1 MTRMTFNLDPPPGF
15 RGLDPHLP
23 VKVYTRNLPHWR
35 QAGATYF
42 VTFHLA
48 DALPA
53 ARKNE
58 LVAMRREWE
67 LQNPPPRSEAAWT
80 EYGRTVFRQV
90 ERWMD
95 AGHGAC
101 WFQRPEYAAE
111 LRRAILHFHEVRYE
125 VGSFVIMANHCHLA
139 IRLLEDYQLEEE
151 IGAMK
156 SVTANFVNRGE
167 GRRGELWQ
175 QESYDRIIRDEEHLY
190 RVVQYIGANPRR
202 AGIARQDWNRW
213 INPRWQTLGWNF
225 HDN

>member
-1 MTRMTFNLDPPPGF
+1 MAPMAFNLAPPPGF
-15 RGLDPHLP
+15 RGLDPHRP
-23 VKVYTRNLPHWR
+23 VKIYTRHLPHWR
-35 QAGATYF
+35 QADATYF

-53 ARKNE
+53 AKKHE
-58 LVAMRREWE
+58 LVSMRREWE
-67 LQNPPPRSEAAWT
+67 FQNPPPRSEAAWV

-101 WFQRPEYAAE
+101 WFARPEYAAE
-111 LRRAILHFHEVRYE
+111 LRRAILHFHETRYE
-125 VGSFVIMANHCHLA
+125 VGAFVIMANHCHLA
-139 IRLLEDYQLEEE
+139 IRPWEHRQLEEE
-151 IGAMK
+151 IGAIK
-156 SVTANFVNRGE
+156 GVTAKFISQAE

-202 AGIARQDWNRW
+202 AGIARGGWDRW
-213 INPRWQTLGWNF
+213 INPRWQSLGWGF
-225 HDN
+225 HDG